1 MGGDY
6 EHISFLYSQALE
18 LQGEVQKAFLHAL
31 IYKSLDPQVFIK
43 NSTFYVK
50 KKNYVLSAHN
60 ARLRFE

>member
-50 KKNYVLSAHN
+50 KKKLCFVSA
-60 ARLRFE
+60 